1 MDPKSPKWPGKAQNT
16 NLGYE
21 GRRAQIL
28 VASEPARRVDHV
40 AYIDF

>member
-21 GRRAQIL
+21 GRRAQFL
-28 VASEPARRVDHV
+28 VESEPARGVDHV
-40 AYIDF
+40 ESIDF